1 MQQQTWQIQQQLQ
14 RIQQLSS
21 EAVQINQ
28 QMVQELQHV
37 NQQVAQLGTVN
48 AANAMQFQQQQQGGY
63 YGYPGTTALNSVM
76 QADRQA
82 AIQENSPSYRNYNT
96 QTPQYS
102 PMQSVNYSASASYGS
117 SAPIQSVM
125 MADQQSS
132 TSSSYRPQY
141 GSYSSTMM

>member
-14 RIQQLSS
+14 RIQQLSA
-21 EAVQINQ
+21 EAGQINQ
-28 QMVQELQHV
+28 QVVQELQHV
-37 NQQVAQLGTVN
+37 NQQVAQLTSINV
-48 AANAMQFQQQQQGGY
+48 ANTMQYQQQTQGGY
-63 YGYPGTTALNSVM
+63 YGSPGTTALNSVM

-82 AIQENSPSYRNYNT
+82 IVQENSPSYRNYNT

-102 PMQSVNYSASASYGS
+102 PMQSVNYSASASSGS

-132 TSSSYRPQY
+132 TSSYRPQY